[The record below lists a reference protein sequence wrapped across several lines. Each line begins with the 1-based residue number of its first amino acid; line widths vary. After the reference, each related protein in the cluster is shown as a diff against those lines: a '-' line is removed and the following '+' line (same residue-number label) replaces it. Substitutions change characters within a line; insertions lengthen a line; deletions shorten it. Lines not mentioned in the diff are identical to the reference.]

1 MWDRVSLSLASQAE
15 FKCVLVSTCLL
26 IMQVRE
32 RPLDS
37 QGGAWVFFEKNILAL
52 VLAKKNILALTMC
65 EKNILAPSIEKKM
78 SALYPWKE
86 NVCPLSMKR
95 KCLPSIYMKIK
106 CWPSNGLYKWYYHGS
121 RTNLIFVSLSWSWWR
136 NVGSKLERHWTVIKL
151 LGHIIFHL

>member
-1 MWDRVSLSLASQAE
+1 MCQGFQLLRFPDVLFWDRRCRFWHFKYELRDQFCE
-15 FKCVLVSTCLL
+15 FRFRCGFRCRPYYICHQCNS
-26 IMQVRE
+26 IRE

-37 QGGAWVFFEKNILAL
+37 QGGGAWGFFEKNILAL
-52 VLAKKNILALTMC
+52 VLAKKNILALTIC

-106 CWPSNGLYKWYYHGS
+106 CWPSIND
-121 RTNLIFVSLSWSWWR
+121 
-136 NVGSKLERHWTVIKL
+136 
-151 LGHIIFHL
+151 IIMDRGQI